1 MNVNVNVDRHKSSL
15 TIIIAKNMK
24 LKILCILLL
33 TDKIL
38 GRLKGV
44 PTILSPDLLHAIAS
58 MGHGDEIV
66 LADANFPAAS
76 TASEGAILIDASG
89 HGIPDLLEAILQF
102 FPLDTFVL
110 NPVVLMD
117 LVNSDKKKDMKVPI
131 WDKYQKICNIA
142 EERHICM
149 YKMERFK
156 FYQQAKSAYA
166 IVATGESALYAN
178 IILMKGIVV
187 DKAKEKNEDFR
198 FKEIFYDLP
207 SF

>member
-1 MNVNVNVDRHKSSL
+1 MNVNVDRHKSSL
-15 TIIIAKNMK
+15 TIIITKNMK

-76 TASEGAILIDASG
+76 TASEGAKLIDASG

-131 WDKYQKICNIA
+131 WDEYQKICNKA

-187 DKAKEKNEDFR
+187 DKAKEKNEDLR

-207 SF
+207 SS

>member
-1 MNVNVNVDRHKSSL
+1 MNVNVDRHKSSL
-15 TIIIAKNMK
+15 TIMIAKNMK

-76 TASEGAILIDASG
+76 TASEGSKLIDASG

-102 FPLDTFVL
+102 FPLDTFVS

-117 LVNSDKKKDMKVPI
+117 LVNSDKKKGMKVPI
-131 WDKYQKICNIA
+131 WDKYQKICNKA
-142 EERHICM
+142 EDRHIWM
-149 YKMERFK
+149 DKMERFK
-156 FYQQAKSAYA
+156 FYQRAKSAYA
-166 IVATGESALYAN
+166 IVATGESAQYAN
-178 IILMKGIVV
+178 IILMKGVVV
-187 DKAKEKNEDFR
+187 DKEKNED
-198 FKEIFYDLP
+198 
-207 SF
+207 